1 MPTVQRHTERTATSL
16 KTGSI
21 TAAEANRIFAPHAL
35 SSAQLGTIL
44 GGTTDALAKVA
55 GHSFGSAH
63 MGTIIG
69 GTIDADAKIAPHAFG
84 SAQLGTIIPT
94 VDEVR
99 IFAPH
104 MIGSESLG
112 TIIGGT
118 IDADTKIAP
127 HSFGTPQLGT
137 IMPTEAETERM
148 IAAKTIDRDALSYM
162 TQSGSAQLGTTR
174 YITFPV
180 AFTDTPSVTLTPV
193 GSVDMLTVAPV
204 SGSQYMYGIHDVVL
218 GSFQA
223 YATPTSYFMWLAQGS
238 A

>member
-1 MPTVQRHTERTATSL
+1 MPTVQRHTERTSTSL
-16 KTGSI
+16 KSGSI
-21 TAAEANRIFAPHAL
+21 TAAEASRIFAPHAI

-69 GTIDADAKIAPHAFG
+69 GTIDADA
-84 SAQLGTIIPT
+84 
-94 VDEVR
+94 
-99 IFAPH
+99 
-104 MIGSESLG
+104 
-112 TIIGGT
+112 
-118 IDADTKIAP
+118 KIAP

-193 GSVDMLTVAPV
+193 GSTDMTALAGVE
-204 SGSQYMYGIHDVVL
+204 GSAYVYGLHDVVL

-223 YATPTSYFMWLAQGS
+223 YATPTQYFMWIAQGS